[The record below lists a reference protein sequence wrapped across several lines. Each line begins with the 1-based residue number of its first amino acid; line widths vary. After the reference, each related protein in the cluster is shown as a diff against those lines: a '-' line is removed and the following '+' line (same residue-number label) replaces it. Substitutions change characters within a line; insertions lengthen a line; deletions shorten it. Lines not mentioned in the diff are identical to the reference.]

1 MGEFTERSVVI
12 LLWSVMVYMFIV
24 LLILIVIILVATLLD
39 LPVEGYV
46 YIMMS
51 LTVICIISFAIVIG
65 LLISNYLCL
74 NRISNNHND
83 IIRRLCT
90 AEKFIAKVKSDITT
104 IISRNSKDNVTT
116 NSNFNRLYNS
126 IKGTNERI
134 DNIHAEIL
142 ILKNKAEISFNNSKS
157 NNTTNKNRKFDNKP
171 KKAKNGNIT
180 TK

>member
-1 MGEFTERSVVI
+1 
-12 LLWSVMVYMFIV
+12 MVCNGLYVHSFVNTDCNDIRRYAPR
-24 LLILIVIILVATLLD
+24 LARRGRCLYYD
-39 LPVEGYV
+39 V
-46 YIMMS
+46 YIMTS

-74 NRISNNHND
+74 NRISNNHNE

-116 NSNFNRLYNS
+116 NYNFNRLYNS

-134 DNIHAEIL
+134 DNIHAEIM
-142 ILKNKAEISFNNSKS
+142 ILKK
-157 NNTTNKNRKFDNKP
+157 
-171 KKAKNGNIT
+171 
-180 TK
+180 

>member
-1 MGEFTERSVVI
+1 MVCNGLYVHSFVNTDCNNTRRYAPLLARRER
-12 LLWSVMVYMFIV
+12 
-24 LLILIVIILVATLLD
+24 D
-39 LPVEGYV
+39 V
-46 YIMMS
+46 YIMTS

-74 NRISNNHND
+74 NRISNNHNE

-90 AEKFIAKVKSDITT
+90 AEKFISEVKSDITT

-134 DNIHAEIL
+134 DNIHAEIM
-142 ILKNKAEISFNNSKS
+142 ILKNKAEISFNNSKP
-157 NNTTNKNRKFDNKP
+157 NNITNKNRKFDNKP

>member
-1 MGEFTERSVVI
+1 
-12 LLWSVMVYMFIV
+12 MFIV
-24 LLILIVIILVATLLD
+24 LLILIVIILVATLLY
-39 LPVEGYV
+39 LPVEGDV
-46 YIMMS
+46 YIMTS

-74 NRISNNHND
+74 NRISNNHNE

-104 IISRNSKDNVTT
+104 ISLNSKDNVTT
-116 NSNFNRLYNS
+116 NYNFNRLYNS

-134 DNIHAEIL
+134 DNIHAEIM
-142 ILKNKAEISFNNSKS
+142 ILKNKAEISFNNSKP
-157 NNTTNKNRKFDNKP
+157 NNITNKNRKFDNKQ
-171 KKAKNGNIT
+171 KTAKNSNIT

>member
-1 MGEFTERSVVI
+1 MVCNGLYVHSFVNTDCNNTRRYAP
-12 LLWSVMVYMFIV
+12 LLARRGRCLYY
-24 LLILIVIILVATLLD
+24 D
-39 LPVEGYV
+39 V
-46 YIMMS
+46 YIMTS

-74 NRISNNHND
+74 NRISNNHNE

-116 NSNFNRLYNS
+116 NYNFNRLYNS

-134 DNIHAEIL
+134 DNIHAEIM
-142 ILKNKAEISFNNSKS
+142 ILKK
-157 NNTTNKNRKFDNKP
+157 
-171 KKAKNGNIT
+171 
-180 TK
+180 